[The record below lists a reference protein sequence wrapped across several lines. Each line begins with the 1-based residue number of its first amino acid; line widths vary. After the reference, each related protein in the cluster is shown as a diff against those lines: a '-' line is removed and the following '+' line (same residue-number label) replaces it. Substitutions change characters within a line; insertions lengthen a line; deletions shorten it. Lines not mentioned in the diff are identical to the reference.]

1 MMQSVVLQ
9 CVLAAALLQ
18 ATPGL
23 QAQTAP
29 LPPGTSEPTVDAPM
43 SATTL
48 LSLAENAIALGQYD
62 KALPLLTK
70 AQGREP
76 EGSLEVARIFYDR
89 GYIEQAQHQ
98 LDAAAADYRKAIAI
112 DPKQFE
118 AHAALGRILAQQQ
131 QWKEARR
138 QLELAAKLQPASGD
152 EPQAI
157 AGVAR
162 TLARVDEEMHD
173 PAAASDALL
182 AAIKL
187 TGEQPDDTLLAAQL
201 AEQADN
207 YPGAEQEYR
216 KLLAEDA
223 TSIPAAEGLARALI
237 REGKFADAEAALH
250 PALLQEPNDPTL
262 LSESATA
269 LAGEGNSA
277 AAIQQV
283 ETLHQQNPNQ
293 PAITRMLADL
303 LSGAGQ
309 ADKAEPLYQQLLADD
324 GKNPDLLTAAAENF
338 TREEKW
344 GPAVDAFQKSL
355 QIQPEQEDAWSG
367 LAFAAWKYGEYPL
380 VLTALDHR
388 AQTLSEG
395 PGILFLRATSLD
407 HLHRKK
413 EAIEYYRKFLSAAHD
428 QYPDER
434 AETRQRLI
442 ALER

>member
-1 MMQSVVLQ
+1 M
-9 CVLAAALLQ
+9 
-18 ATPGL
+18 
-23 QAQTAP
+23 
-29 LPPGTSEPTVDAPM
+29 
-43 SATTL
+43 
-48 LSLAENAIALGQYD
+48 
-62 KALPLLTK
+62 
-70 AQGREP
+70 
-76 EGSLEVARIFYDR
+76 
-89 GYIEQAQHQ
+89 
-98 LDAAAADYRKAIAI
+98 
-112 DPKQFE
+112 
-118 AHAALGRILAQQQ
+118 
-131 QWKEARR
+131 
-138 QLELAAKLQPASGD
+138 
-152 EPQAI
+152 
-157 AGVAR
+157 
-162 TLARVDEEMHD
+162 
-173 PAAASDALL
+173 
-182 AAIKL
+182 
-187 TGEQPDDTLLAAQL
+187 
-201 AEQADN
+201 
-207 YPGAEQEYR
+207 
-216 KLLAEDA
+216 LAEDA

-237 REGKFADAEAALH
+237 RKENL
-250 PALLQEPNDPTL
+250 PMRRRRCILRCCRSPTIL
-262 LSESATA
+262 RCCQSRQRHWRARETRRL
-269 LAGEGNSA
+269 
-277 AAIQQV
+277 IQQV